1 MPVVRAAGLSIACQ
15 LADNMTPS
23 IWPRHGMA
31 SRMGPE
37 RHGGDPGSPK
47 GSSCYARDPWTP
59 TPDPRKKVL
68 CSSSL
73 CQKLACNVGGVLM

>member
-1 MPVVRAAGLSIACQ
+1 MTDDRMALFELIEKRADTDLVREM
-15 LADNMTPS
+15 LAFV
-23 IWPRHGMA
+23 A
-31 SRMGPE
+31 E
-37 RHGGDPGSPK
+37 RLNGTVEIPGSPK

-73 CQKLACNVGGVLM
+73 CQKLACIVGGVLM